1 MAASSALAN
10 ESVKTTQDSLFF
22 GMGSWNEMWFFFIK
36 LLVAILVVGL
46 MVVAAKLVAKL
57 VSRRI
62 QENSIVS
69 DEYTQ
74 KVSMLISN
82 VIYYTLLVFA
92 ILVGFK
98 IIGLD
103 FSLIVWGISF
113 GIWFA
118 FKEIFGNM
126 IAGILVLTN
135 KEFKLGDIIQ
145 IDEDEKYFGRI
156 EEITIRYTVI
166 RTLDL
171 RKVIVPNLTLITKPV
186 RTFDSEDMI
195 RLTIKMSVHYNT
207 PLPRALDVIKDA
219 VNTVPCVKEPSHTRV
234 HIHTMA
240 DSGINLL
247 IFFYFDPKAGMLRR
261 SAKSKVMQAV
271 LKACQDNKIQIPYPH
286 LAVTVDH
293 NDKDLI
299 GTALYV
305 AKEANNQIDK

>member
-1 MAASSALAN
+1 MAASNSLAN
-10 ESVKTTQDSLFF
+10 ESVQTTHDSLFF
-22 GMGSWNEMWFFFIK
+22 GIGSRNDMWIFFIK
-36 LLVAILVVGL
+36 LLIAILVVGL
-46 MVVAAKLVAKL
+46 MVFVSKLVAQM

-69 DEYTQ
+69 DDYTK

-82 VIYYTLLVFA
+82 VIYYTLLVFS

-103 FSLIVWGISF
+103 FSLIVGGISF
-113 GIWFA
+113 GIGFA
-118 FKEIFGNM
+118 FKEIFWNM

-195 RLTIKMSVHYNT
+195 RLSIKMSIHYNT
-207 PLPRALDVIKDA
+207 PLPRGLEVIKDA
-219 VNTVPCVKEPSHTRV
+219 VNTVPVVKEPSHTRV
-234 HIHTMA
+234 NILEMA
-240 DSGINLL
+240 DSGINIL
-247 IFFYFDPKAGMLRR
+247 IYFYFDPKGGMLRR
-261 SAKSKVMQAV
+261 TAKGKVQEAI
-271 LKACQDNKIQIPYPH
+271 LKACAENGIVIPYPH
-286 LAVTVDH
+286 TTITVDH

-299 GTALYV
+299 STALYV
-305 AKEANNQIDK
+305 AKESTQEEK

>member
-1 MAASSALAN
+1 
-10 ESVKTTQDSLFF
+10 
-22 GMGSWNEMWFFFIK
+22 
-36 LLVAILVVGL
+36 
-46 MVVAAKLVAKL
+46 
-57 VSRRI
+57 
-62 QENSIVS
+62 
-69 DEYTQ
+69 
-74 KVSMLISN
+74 
-82 VIYYTLLVFA
+82 
-92 ILVGFK
+92 
-98 IIGLD
+98 
-103 FSLIVWGISF
+103 
-113 GIWFA
+113 
-118 FKEIFGNM
+118 M

-195 RLTIKMSVHYNT
+195 RLTIKMSIHYNT
-207 PLPRALDVIKDA
+207 PLPRGLEVIKDA
-219 VNTVPCVKEPSHTRV
+219 VNTVSCVKEPDHTRV
-234 HIHTMA
+234 HLQSMA

-261 SAKSKVMQAV
+261 SAKSKVMQAI
-271 LKACQDNKIQIPYPH
+271 LKACTENHIVIPYPH
-286 LAVTVDH
+286 TAITVDH

-305 AKEANNQIDK
+305 AKEVNRNET